1 MGKTNEAKRWFS
13 VCGILSM
20 ALLLA
25 SCSKEAIP
33 SFSIGTGSPNGTYY
47 TVGAAIMRF
56 VNRNEVDNSFRLEFE
71 TSSGSVENIN
81 AIISGDAQFG
91 IAQSD
96 HQYHAVKGLGAWEG
110 IGPQQDLRSIF
121 SMYTEAVAL
130 IVGAD
135 SGIRSIDDLKGKNVD
150 IGTSG
155 SGTHQNAIDALSA
168 AGIDWKNDINIHEES
183 PDDALV
189 KFIRGELD
197 AFFFTA
203 GHPNREIKYATMS
216 VRGAR
221 IIPLENLDGLVS
233 AQPFMLR
240 ASIPSGLYPMANS
253 KIDIETVGVNAT
265 LVTSANVPDEVV
277 YAITKATFDNLDSL
291 ATEYSGFE
299 FSALIEDKYL
309 DGLAAPIHPGALKY
323 YREAGLISSER

>member
-1 MGKTNEAKRWFS
+1 MGKMNEAKQWFS
-13 VCGILSM
+13 ACGILSM

-33 SFSIGTGSPNGTYY
+33 SFSIGTGGPHGTYSI
-47 TVGAAIMRF
+47 VGAAIMRF
-56 VNRNEVDNSFRLEFE
+56 VNRNEVNNGFRLEFE
-71 TSSGSVENIN
+71 TTSGSVENIN
-81 AIISGDAQFG
+81 AISSGDAQFG

-96 HQYHAVKGLGAWEG
+96 HQYQAVNGLGAWEG
-110 IGPQQDLRSIF
+110 SGPRQDLRSIF

-130 IVGAD
+130 VVGAD
-135 SGIRSIDDLKGKNVD
+135 SDIRSIDDLKGKNVD
-150 IGTSG
+150 IGASG

-168 AGIDWKNDINIHEES
+168 AGIDWKSDIKVHEES
-183 PDDALV
+183 PDDRLA

-203 GHPNREIKYATMS
+203 GHPNSEIKYATMS

-221 IIPLENLDGLVS
+221 IIPLKNVEGLVS
-233 AQPFMLR
+233 THPFMLR

-253 KIDIETVGVNAT
+253 QFDIETVGVNAT

-277 YAITKATFDNLDSL
+277 YAITKAIFDNLESL

-299 FSALIEDKYL
+299 FSALVEDKYL

-323 YREAGLISSER
+323 YRETGLIALER